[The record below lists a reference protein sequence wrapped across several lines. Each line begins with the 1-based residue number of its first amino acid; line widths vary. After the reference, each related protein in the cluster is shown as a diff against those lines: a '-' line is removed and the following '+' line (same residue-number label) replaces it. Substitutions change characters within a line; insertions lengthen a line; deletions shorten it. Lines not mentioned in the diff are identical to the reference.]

1 MCSVLVLCSVPLF
14 FALPMKRKAAKA
26 QAKPQKK
33 QKAEPT
39 KGDASDDLQPKGG
52 SDLSTPLR
60 LPRDSI
66 GCTVEVYWAGDGQWY
81 RAEVLQRDFVNQAVL
96 LRYEGEVYAD
106 GVDGEWEPAT
116 AASMRLVARP
126 EASADPSPPV
136 RAAPPSPAKRLPG
149 AAIGRAGADKDKA
162 KEKGPG
168 KGKKA
173 SKEEEARRSSKKA
186 LNLARISSFCDDSC
200 VGRCVAVFWPKHVM
214 WYEGEVTAFNKKTRR
229 HRILY
234 TDGRQEWANLAERGR
249 FLSDDP
255 EGVSPDSLS
264 KHRGY
269 VAASER
275 RLFFAR
281 RMRISSV
288 RTLPKAARLGLHRLS
303 SIRWPPLPSPRA
315 DRCQRWAMTA
325 RGTAGAARWTRAAL
339 RRRGAAARRGRGG
352 GRAALWS
359 LLHSSRPSGRHR

>member
-1 MCSVLVLCSVPLF
+1 
-14 FALPMKRKAAKA
+14 MKRKAAKA
-26 QAKPQKK
+26 QAAKVQPQKK

-39 KGDASDDLQPKGG
+39 KGGASDDLRPG
-52 SDLSTPLR
+52 SSSDDLSTPCR
-60 LPRDSI
+60 LPRDAI

-126 EASADPSPPV
+126 DASADPSPPV

-162 KEKGPG
+162 KEKPGAG

-173 SKEEEARRSSKKA
+173 SKEEEARRAKKKA
-186 LNLARISSFCDDSC
+186 LNLARISSFRDDSC
-200 VGRCVAVFWPKHVM
+200 IGRCVAVFWPKHVM

-234 TDGRQEWANLAERGR
+234 TDGRQEWANLAECGR

-255 EGVSPDSLS
+255 EGVSP
-264 KHRGY
+264 
-269 VAASER
+269 
-275 RLFFAR
+275 
-281 RMRISSV
+281 
-288 RTLPKAARLGLHRLS
+288 
-303 SIRWPPLPSPRA
+303 
-315 DRCQRWAMTA
+315 
-325 RGTAGAARWTRAAL
+325 TR
-339 RRRGAAARRGRGG
+339 
-352 GRAALWS
+352 S
-359 LLHSSRPSGRHR
+359 

>member
-1 MCSVLVLCSVPLF
+1 MSD
-14 FALPMKRKAAKA
+14 R
-26 QAKPQKK
+26 
-33 QKAEPT
+33 AE
-39 KGDASDDLQPKGG
+39 DDLTGVDQSPQGVGVAALDLIVGKDPLEDRSPLPGHRASEDQPEPKGG

-60 LPRDSI
+60 LPRDAI

-126 EASADPSPPV
+126 DASADPSPPV

-200 VGRCVAVFWPKHVM
+200 VGRCVAVFWPKH
-214 WYEGEVTAFNKKTRR
+214 
-229 HRILY
+229 
-234 TDGRQEWANLAERGR
+234 
-249 FLSDDP
+249 
-255 EGVSPDSLS
+255 
-264 KHRGY
+264 
-269 VAASER
+269 
-275 RLFFAR
+275 
-281 RMRISSV
+281 
-288 RTLPKAARLGLHRLS
+288 
-303 SIRWPPLPSPRA
+303 
-315 DRCQRWAMTA
+315 
-325 RGTAGAARWTRAAL
+325 RAAPDREL
-339 RRRGAAARRGRGG
+339 N
-352 GRAALWS
+352 S
-359 LLHSSRPSGRHR
+359 